1 MIFLD
6 DSSTASSEMDD
17 IRSQLN
23 EMTTEMAFLRQSFEH
38 QQHQHQL
45 PLSKIPHID
54 KYDGRAAT
62 YYQFETNLLAKMD
75 VDGDAIG
82 GQHEWVIYA
91 FNRLT
96 AEAAEKMSPWIRER
110 LDRDEELDWNEFLRE
125 LCWTF
130 NRERILQKAAYERLQ
145 TIRQD
150 HRSVREYIWE
160 FNEALRDSGDE
171 GQKLSETMKMHL
183 LERGLNEDIR
193 KMFRGTDCFAKAEG
207 FDDYCGT
214 VYLTALTN
222 AKAKASRHMKE
233 KRSL

>member
-1 MIFLD
+1 MVSFD
-6 DSSTASSEMDD
+6 DSSLESSDIDE

-23 EMTTEMAFLRQSFEH
+23 EMATELAVLRQSYEH
-38 QQHQHQL
+38 QQQHHQL
-45 PLSKIPHID
+45 PSPRIPD
-54 KYDGRAAT
+54 VEKYDGRAAT
-62 YYQFETNLLAKMD
+62 YLQFETNLMTKMD

-82 GQHEWVIYA
+82 GQHEWVVYG

-96 AEAAEKMSPWIRER
+96 PEAAEKMSPWIRER
-110 LDRDEELDWNEFLRE
+110 VDQDEELDWQEFLRE

-130 NRERILQKAAYERLQ
+130 NRERILQKAAYQRLH

-171 GQKLSETMKMHL
+171 GEKLTETMKMHL

-193 KMFRGTDCFAKAEG
+193 RMFRGTDYYSEAEG
-207 FDDYCGT
+207 FDDFCGT
-214 VYLTALTN
+214 VYLTALTH
-222 AKAKASRHMKE
+222 AKSRCSR
-233 KRSL
+233 KRQS